1 MRPCIVIAALLIN
14 MLTAATTDAAE
25 LPGIPVF
32 GDDFAVVGLFVE
44 NWEATKGAKSEG
56 GRVLIPA
63 GNNLTLRRVPD
74 GDFAVSAELNV
85 EKPAGPDIGHC
96 GVILDGIH
104 FMVKPTDRPS
114 GGTAYRVPGEER
126 SRGNAGSIP
135 GFEFGKPCRFQI
147 SRARLGKGYSYTF
160 KANGQLVDA
169 FSVVMPANGK
179 VCFYGY
185 KTNLEVD
192 NFQLYALKGD
202 ASNNLAVNSSF
213 EHLQEGMPI
222 YMKPRLGGKYT
233 FDGSWTDFIGTF
245 AIDTREK
252 RSGGQSVRMT
262 CGGPAA
268 PSSNGVGTHNANV
281 MAQTPVTFS
290 VYLKASED
298 NFPATLSIWELHHRT
313 HTKAIRVS
321 KSWERYTFTVEK
333 PEKAIVRANVT
344 FDQAGTVWADDVQI
358 EIGAEATP
366 YAPSPLDKDKCFSA
380 KPEAPVIE
388 PDIPVKRVV
397 QAPVVDGELEPI
409 WFEKGAKTS
418 SFFLRG
424 WEAPASR
431 TEAYVV
437 CDDAYLYLAVR
448 AFVPDV
454 ANVKGTRLEHD
465 NLRIHGEDCI
475 EILLDTTF
483 GRERYHHLTV
493 NAAGA
498 KTDMAPGRILAW
510 NGDWDAAAR
519 INAATRSI
527 DYEVRIPIAMFTSMD
542 LAGRWGLNIGRND
555 TASGQAVSLLRT
567 KEFSFHVPAIFPAL
581 VLPEGIVGRYRIGL
595 QDLHLVAGPDS
606 HVVVSGAVANGSGKA
621 LEAEIQVLEK
631 ATGNVAGTARLALG
645 NGATSLSIPLKV
657 SVGADAFEGVVVLSV
672 DGKVLLRETKRL
684 VQARPL
690 ECYTR
695 LNYYMD
701 EEAAVLVGTLSLSDA
716 ATLKGRISLAG
727 KTFETGLSSEF
738 ALDLPLKEI
747 GDGEHT
753 VALEVL
759 RGSETVT
766 SGTAK
771 LVKRA
776 FQAGAT
782 QIDRQRRCLVVDG
795 KPYLAIAPFF
805 GVERGIK
812 TNGQERVLRNMVRL
826 HKEMGYRCFL
836 PGAVDDPPVGAQTQA
851 FFDLCAQEGIKSLYW
866 PFQSWNRRDT
876 VTPAQRMQSMK
887 SDNIIGW
894 LVVDEPELYAKSE
907 EVETFMEAH
916 RRVSP
921 YTPVFM
927 NNTLIGI
934 PGRFAGLKTDILMLD
949 DYLTNREGRKVT
961 EMIRATEMMW
971 EAGRME
977 RLPVFYFLAG
987 ENLHN
992 HYRECTYAEQ
1002 VAQTYGVIIAGA
1014 RGVSY
1019 FCSLPLYPEDYR
1031 ACVDVNRELLEL
1043 EDAIFSLEKTSP
1055 ATVTGSSVVSMT
1067 RRLGDRL
1074 IVIALNADNDRTVD
1088 VETGLPPEFRYAA
1101 KAEVKFEG
1109 RKAKVVNGKLADT
1122 FKPLERHVYVAD
1134 IVPPATPL
1142 PPGGAD

>member
-1 MRPCIVIAALLIN
+1 MRPRFAMTALLISF
-14 MLTAATTDAAE
+14 LAAAATDAAE
-25 LPGIPVF
+25 RPGLPVF
-32 GDDFAVVGLFVE
+32 GDDFDVVGLFVE
-44 NWEATKGAKSEG
+44 NWEATKGTKSES

-63 GNNLTLRRVPD
+63 NNNLTLRRVPD
-74 GDFAVSAELNV
+74 GDFAISAELTV

-104 FMVKPTDRPS
+104 FMVKPTAHPS

-126 SRGNAGSIP
+126 SRGTAGAIP

-179 VCFYGY
+179 VSFYGY

-222 YMKPRLGGKYT
+222 YMKPRLGGKYA

-245 AIDTREK
+245 AIDAQEK
-252 RSGGQSVRMT
+252 RSGSQSVRMT
-262 CGGPAA
+262 CGGPAS
-268 PSSNGVGTHNANV
+268 PSSSGVGTHNANV
-281 MAQTPVTFS
+281 MSQTPVTFS

-298 NFPATLSIWELHHRT
+298 NFPVTLSIWELHHRT
-313 HTKAIRVS
+313 HTKSIRVS
-321 KSWERYTFTVEK
+321 KTWERYAFTVEK

-344 FDQAGTVWADDVQI
+344 FGQAGTVWADDIQI

-366 YAPSPLDKDKCFSA
+366 YAPSPLDKEKCLPA
-380 KPEAPVIE
+380 KAGAPVIE
-388 PDIPVKRVV
+388 PDIRVGRV
-397 QAPVVDGELEPI
+397 QRAPVVDGELEPV
-409 WFEKGAKTS
+409 WFEKGAKTD

-424 WEAPASR
+424 WEAPANR
-431 TEAYVV
+431 TEAYVA
-437 CDDAYLYLAVR
+437 CDGAFLYVAVR
-448 AFVPDV
+448 AFVPNV

-475 EILLDTTF
+475 EILLDTTL

-510 NGDWDAAAR
+510 NGEWDAAAK
-519 INAATRSI
+519 INAAARSI
-527 DYEVRIPIAMFTSMD
+527 DYEVRIPIAMFTGVD

-567 KEFSFHVPAIFPAL
+567 KEFSFHVPSLFPAL
-581 VLPEGIVGRYRIGL
+581 VLPEGIVERYRIGL
-595 QDLHLVAGPDS
+595 QDLRLVAGPDS
-606 HVVVSGAVANGSGKA
+606 RVVVSGAVGNGSGKV
-621 LEAEIQVLEK
+621 LEADIQVLAG
-631 ATGNVAGTARLALG
+631 ATENVVGTARLALG
-645 NGATSLSIPLKV
+645 KGATALSIPLKGV
-657 SVGADAFEGVVVLSV
+657 TGADTFEGVVVLSA
-672 DGKVLLRETKRL
+672 GGEVLLRETKRL
-684 VQARPL
+684 VLARPL

-695 LNYYMD
+695 LNYYMG
-701 EEAAVLVGTLSLSDA
+701 EEAAELVGTLALPDA
-716 ATLKGRISLAG
+716 ATLKGRISLSG
-727 KTFETGLSSEF
+727 KTFEAGLDSEF
-738 ALDLPLKEI
+738 ALELPLKEI
-747 GDGEHT
+747 GNGEHT

-759 RGSETVT
+759 RGAETVA
-766 SGTAK
+766 SGTAT

-776 FQAGAT
+776 FRAGAT

-812 TNGQERVLRNMVRL
+812 TNDQERVLRNMVRL

-851 FFDLCAQEGIKSLYW
+851 FFDLCAREGIKSLFW
-866 PFQSWNRRDT
+866 PFQSWNRRAA
-876 VTPAQRMQSMK
+876 VTPEQRMQSMK
-887 SDNIIGW
+887 SDGIIGW

-907 EVETFMEAH
+907 EVEAFMEAH
-916 RRVSP
+916 RRASP

-949 DYLTNREGRKVT
+949 DYLTNREGRKVA

-971 EAGRME
+971 EAGRAE

-1055 ATVTGSSVVSMT
+1055 ATVTGSSVVRMT
-1067 RRLGDRL
+1067 RRLGKRL
-1074 IVIALNADNDRTVD
+1074 YIIALNVDNDRPVD
-1088 VETGLPPEFRYAA
+1088 VDIGLPSEFRYAA
-1101 KAEVKFEG
+1101 EAEVKFEG
-1109 RKAKVVNGKLADT
+1109 RKVKVTGGKIADV
-1122 FKPLERHVYVAD
+1122 FKPLERHVYVATLMD
-1134 IVPPATPL
+1134 
-1142 PPGGAD
+1142 

>member
-1 MRPCIVIAALLIN
+1 MRTRIMTTALLAS
-14 MLTAATTDAAE
+14 MLTAATPRAAE
-25 LPGIPVF
+25 LPGVPVF
-32 GDDFAVVGLFVE
+32 GDNFDVVGLFVE
-44 NWEATKGAKSEG
+44 NWEATKGTKSAE
-56 GRVLIPA
+56 GRVLIQA
-63 GNNLTLRRVPD
+63 NNNLTLRRVPE
-74 GDFAVSAELNV
+74 GDFAITAELTV

-104 FMVKPTDRPS
+104 FMVKPTAHPH

-126 SRGNAGSIP
+126 SRGNSGAIP
-135 GFEFGKPCRFQI
+135 GFEFGKPCRFEI
-147 SRARLGKGYSYTF
+147 SRARLGKGFNYTF

-179 VCFYGY
+179 VSFYGY
-185 KTNLEVD
+185 KTNLEID

-213 EHLQEGMPI
+213 EYLQEGMPI
-222 YMKPRLGGKYT
+222 YMKPRLGGKYS
-233 FDGSWTDFIGTF
+233 FDGPWTDFIATF
-245 AIDTREK
+245 AIDTQEK
-252 RSGGQSVRMT
+252 RSGNQSVRMT

-268 PSSNGVGTHNANV
+268 PSSSGVGTHNANV
-281 MAQTPVTFS
+281 MAKTPVTFS

-298 NFPATLSIWELHHRT
+298 NFPVTLSIWELHHRT
-313 HTKAIRVS
+313 HTRSIRVS
-321 KSWERYTFTVEK
+321 KSWERYAFTVEK

-344 FDQAGTVWADDVQI
+344 FSQAGTLWADDVQI
-358 EIGAEATP
+358 EIGSEATA
-366 YAPSPLDKDKCFSA
+366 YLPSPLDKEKCLPA
-380 KPEAPVIE
+380 KVEAPAIE
-388 PDIPVKRVV
+388 PDIQMSRVG
-397 QAPVVDGELEPI
+397 QAPVVDGELESL
-409 WFEKGAKTS
+409 WFDKGAKPGP
-418 SFFLRG
+418 FFLRG
-424 WEAPASR
+424 RETPANR
-431 TEAYVV
+431 TEAYIV
-437 CDDAYLYLAVR
+437 CDDANLYVAVR

-454 ANVKGTRLEHD
+454 ATVKGTRIEHD
-465 NLRIHGEDCI
+465 NLRVHAEDCI

-493 NAAGA
+493 NAAGS

-510 NGDWDAAAR
+510 NGEWDAAAR
-519 INAATRSI
+519 VNAATRSI
-527 DYEVRIPIAMFTSMD
+527 DYEVRIPIATFTSLN

-567 KEFSFHVPAIFPAL
+567 KETNFHVPSLFPAL
-581 VLPEGIVGRYRIGL
+581 VLPEGIAERYRIGL
-595 QDLHLVAGPDS
+595 RDLRLVAGPDAR
-606 HVVVSGAVANGSGKA
+606 VVVSGTVGNNSGKV
-621 LEAEIQVLEK
+621 LEADIQVLEG
-631 ATGNVAGTARLALG
+631 ATGNVAGAERLSLGAGSTA
-645 NGATSLSIPLKV
+645 LSIPVKGAA
-657 SVGADAFEGVVVLSV
+657 GADAFEGDVVLSV
-672 DGKVLLRETKRL
+672 GGKVLLRETKRL
-684 VQARPL
+684 MLVRPL

-695 LNYYMD
+695 LNYYMG
-701 EEAAVLVGTLSLSDA
+701 EETAVLVGSLALPDA
-716 ATLKGRISLAG
+716 ATLKGRIILSG
-727 KTFETGLSSEF
+727 TTFEVGLGAEF
-738 ALDLPLKEI
+738 AVDLPLKGI
-747 GDGEHT
+747 ADGEHE
-753 VALEVL
+753 VSIEVL
-759 RGSETVT
+759 RGSSTAA

-782 QIDRQRRCLVVDG
+782 RIDRQRRCLVVDG
-795 KPYLAIAPFF
+795 KPYLAVAPFF
-805 GVERGIK
+805 GVDRGIK
-812 TNGQERVLRNMVRL
+812 TNDQERVLRNMVRL

-836 PGAVDDPPVGAQTQA
+836 PGAVDDPPVDAQTQA
-851 FFDLCAQEGIKSLYW
+851 FFDLCSREGVKSLFW
-866 PFQSWNRRDT
+866 PFQSWNRRAT
-876 VTPAQRMQSMK
+876 ITPEQRMKSMK

-907 EVETFMEAH
+907 EVEVFMEAH

-949 DYLTNREGRKVT
+949 DYLTNREGRKVV

-971 EAGRME
+971 EAGRAE

-1043 EDAIFSLEKTSP
+1043 EEAIFSLEKTSS
-1055 ATVTGSSVVSMT
+1055 ATVTGSGVVQMT

-1074 IVIALNADNDRTVD
+1074 YIIALNADNDRAVD
-1088 VETGLPPEFRYAA
+1088 AEIGLPAEFRYAA
-1101 KAEVKFEG
+1101 DAEVKFEG
-1109 RKAKVVNGKLADT
+1109 RRVKALNGKLADT
-1122 FKPLERHVYVAD
+1122 FKPLARHVYVAD
-1134 IVPPATPL
+1134 IL
-1142 PPGGAD
+1142 P